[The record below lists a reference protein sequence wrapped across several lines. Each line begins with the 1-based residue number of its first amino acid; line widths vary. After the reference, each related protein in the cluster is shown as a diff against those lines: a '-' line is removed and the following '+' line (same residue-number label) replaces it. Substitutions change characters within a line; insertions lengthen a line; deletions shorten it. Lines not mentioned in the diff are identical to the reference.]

1 MNVHKNAKLTPLGR
15 ESLVRRV
22 EDEGQRARDVA
33 AAMGVS
39 ERTVW
44 KWVVRY
50 RGEGLEGLE
59 DRSSRPRRSPNRLS
73 NATVYRIVTLRRKRR
88 TGRQIAKALRLAR
101 STVGLWLRRVGLE
114 RLKKLDPIEPVVRYE
129 RSRPGELVHLDTK
142 KLGRIDGVGHRM
154 HGDRRRRARGV
165 GWEFLHVCVDDATR
179 LAYVEVLPDERATTA
194 CGFLQRAAMWFA
206 GRGVG
211 IERVMTDNGSCYVSY
226 AFAAMLA
233 HLGARH
239 IRTRPYRPQ
248 TNGKAERFIQTA
260 LREWAYAKPYRRSWL
275 RTRALPRFQRYYN
288 QHRDHTAI
296 GDQPPLGRLKELQ

>member
-22 EDEGQRARDVA
+22 EYEGERARDVA
-33 AAMGVS
+33 DALRVS

-44 KWVVRY
+44 KWVGRY
-50 RGEGLEGLE
+50 RRDGVEGLR
-59 DRSSRPRRSPNRLS
+59 DRSSRPQRSPNRLS
-73 NATVYRIVTLRRKRR
+73 NATIYRIVALRRKRR

-114 RLKKLDPIEPVVRYE
+114 RLKKLDPVEPVVRYE

-179 LAYVEVLPDERATTA
+179 MAYVEVLPDERATTA
-194 CGFLQRAAMWFA
+194 CAFLQRAAAWFA
-206 GRGVG
+206 QRSVG
-211 IERVMTDNGSCYVSY
+211 IERVMTDNGSCYVSH

-275 RTRALPRFQRYYN
+275 RTRALTRFQRYYN
-288 QHRDHTAI
+288 HHRDHTAI